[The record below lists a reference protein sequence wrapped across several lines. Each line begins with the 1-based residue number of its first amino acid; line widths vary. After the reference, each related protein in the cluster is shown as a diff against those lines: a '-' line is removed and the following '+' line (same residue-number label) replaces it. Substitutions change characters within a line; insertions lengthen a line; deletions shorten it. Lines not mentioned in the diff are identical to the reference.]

1 MLVNS
6 PAVTVNNYTNTS
18 EILESLIILPLI
30 VTDDVTAMCIRSCSL
45 TDTGVLVGVE
55 LVAAAAA
62 TLVRARSIDARLL
75 TPALVPL
82 IAFVD
87 IYIHVAHMNLAAYRI
102 VHTFSMQN
110 IPLKRPNLIEVH
122 IHVIQCISS
131 TYLAI
136 F

>member
-30 VTDDVTAMCIRSCSL
+30 VTDDVTAMCIRSSSL

-75 TPALVPL
+75 TPALVAL

-87 IYIHVAHMNLAAYRI
+87 IYMVPIEL
-102 VHTFSMQN
+102 HT
-110 IPLKRPNLIEVH
+110 H
-122 IHVIQCISS
+122 WTTCTCTC
-131 TYLAI
+131 TYTWLYM
-136 F
+136 